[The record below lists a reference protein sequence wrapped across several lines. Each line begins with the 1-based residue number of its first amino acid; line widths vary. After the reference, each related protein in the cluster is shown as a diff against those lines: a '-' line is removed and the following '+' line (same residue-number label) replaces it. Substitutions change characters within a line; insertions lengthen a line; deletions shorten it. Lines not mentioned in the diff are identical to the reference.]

1 MSVMSGKEITQM
13 ILKKLTPEVTE
24 VIRSNL
30 QSGLMFPYMET
41 VSGRAYILKRAV
53 QLFKNSAK
61 IYLPVHV
68 LFLILRIVRSRKN
81 RTPATFWRAFKAF
94 VGSGLFATIF
104 ACSIPFCYC
113 FLKAIA
119 PNCKSTWLGMGVS
132 FTFCWAIFFESSTRW
147 GEMSMYV
154 LAQWFE
160 GFVYS
165 LYKRQYLPVIPH
177 WEKYLLMLAFGIISW
192 GYYEE
197 SKPAPGAEDCGRKT
211 KLEIAFNFIVGS
223 SKFDSK

>member
-1 MSVMSGKEITQM
+1 MSIESGKEITRM

-24 VIRSNL
+24 VIKSNL
-30 QSGLMFPYMET
+30 QSGLMFPYMEA
-41 VSGRAYILKRAV
+41 VSGQVYILKRAV

-61 IYLPVHV
+61 IYLPVHM
-68 LFLILRIVRSRKN
+68 LFLVLRLVRSRKN
-81 RTPATFWRAFKAF
+81 RTAGTFWRALKGF

-104 ACSIPFCYC
+104 ACSIPFCYSY
-113 FLKAIA
+113 LKTIA
-119 PNCKSTWLGMGVS
+119 PNCKSSWVGMGVS

-160 GFVYS
+160 GYVYS
-165 LYKRQYLPVIPH
+165 LYKRQFLPVIPH

-192 GYYEE
+192 GYYED
-197 SKPAPGAEDCGRKT
+197 SLPVAGSDDSGRKT
-211 KLEIAFNFIVGS
+211 KLEIAFDFIVGP
-223 SKFDSK
+223 SKLDPK